1 MGGLG
6 SDEEKEEVVN
16 VLLSEEEGNLGA
28 FFDNLFLSWVK
39 FLRRGNEKEVED
51 WYSGGGGSILSEV
64 VVLGCFDSGLWVIVV
79 LSEDSLVSEH

>member
-1 MGGLG
+1 MGGIG
-6 SDEEKEEVVN
+6 SGDGREEVVK

-39 FLRRGNEKEVED
+39 FLSLGNKEEVED

-64 VVLGCFDSGLWVIVV
+64 VVLGCCDRGFWVIVV
-79 LSEDSLVSEH
+79 LSGR